1 MNNDLVG
8 LVASLIPTPRCH
20 FLMTGYTPLSIE
32 SAPSA
37 TPAVRK
43 TTVLD
48 VMRRLLQ
55 TKNIMVSSHSRGKDH
70 AQSKYI
76 SVLNIIQGDVDPTQV
91 HKSLQ
96 RIRERKLANFIE
108 WAPASIQVALSR
120 KSPYVQ
126 NANKVSGL
134 MLANHTSIRHL
145 FTKCV
150 TQYDKLMRRKA
161 FLDQYEQHPMF
172 ADGLEEFDD
181 AREIVEGLA
190 EEYEACESP
199 DYIKWASGKEN
210 ERSTRVERMPGEGAV
225 GGLGGGY

>member
-1 MNNDLVG
+1 M
-8 LVASLIPTPRCH
+8 TPRRCTI
-20 FLMTGYTPLSIE
+20 L
-32 SAPSA
+32 
-37 TPAVRK
+37 
-43 TTVLD
+43 
-48 VMRRLLQ
+48 
-55 TKNIMVSSHSRGKDH
+55 
-70 AQSKYI
+70 
-76 SVLNIIQGDVDPTQV
+76 
-91 HKSLQ
+91 LQ

>member
-1 MNNDLVG
+1 M
-8 LVASLIPTPRCH
+8 
-20 FLMTGYTPLSIE
+20 
-32 SAPSA
+32 
-37 TPAVRK
+37 
-43 TTVLD
+43 LD

-55 TKNIMVSSHSRGKDH
+55 TKNIMVSSHGSSKHHGS
-70 AQSKYI
+70 SKYI
-76 SVLNIIQGDVDPTQV
+76 SILNIIQGDVDPTQV

-145 FTKCV
+145 FTKCL

-161 FLDQYEQHPMF
+161 FLDQYEQHAIF
-172 ADGLEEFDD
+172 ADGLDEFDD

-199 DYIKWASGKEN
+199 DYIKWASGKGNGSEG
-210 ERSTRVERMPGEGAV
+210 RTAVERMVGENEV
-225 GGLGGGY
+225 GGRGGGY